1 MRYVE
6 GKIVGIGVG
15 PGDPELITI
24 KGARILAE
32 ADVICVPKA
41 HADTPSVALGM
52 IKHILK
58 GRRILPVVLPL
69 VFPMTKDEE
78 ELQKAWA
85 RNAEIVAM
93 RAKKGETVAFITLG
107 DPMFFSTFVCLCQSI
122 KTRFPEVKL
131 EIIPGVTS
139 LTACAASCK
148 LPLAEQNEAVAII
161 PYAMSLKKVGEIAKY
176 ADNLVFMKGAQ
187 QLKELLPVLE
197 SSGFTEDSTVALI
210 QRCTMPEECVMIGRL
225 GDVKNWDINEEYFSM
240 TIIKRSKF
248 QNDSNKSDVL

>member
-58 GRRILPVVLPL
+58 QRRILPDVLHL
-69 VFPMTKDEE
+69 VFPMTKDEQ

-148 LPLAEQNEAVAII
+148 LPLAEQDEAVAII
-161 PYAMSLKKVGEIAKY
+161 PYTLNLQKVGEIAKY
-176 ADNLVFMKGAQ
+176 VDNLVFMKGAL

-210 QRCTMPEECVMIGRL
+210 QRCTMPEECVKIGRL

-240 TIIKRSKF
+240 TIIKRSKL
-248 QNDSNKSDVL
+248 QNSSSQRDVL